1 MGRLRGST
9 PNRFRLFRS
18 VFSGFLVPLF
28 CLAVTPA
35 NAQQTV
41 PAQTP
46 DSSSQIPEVRTTPGV
61 GNLPSSALDPSSLI
75 RQNLPGAAR
84 ISPAPAQLSL
94 SEAIRLALDNNLAT
108 LSAQEQRRAATG
120 FTQQAR
126 SALLPTT

>member
-1 MGRLRGST
+1 MGRLRGSGRR
-9 PNRFRLFRS
+9 NRVRLVSS

-28 CLAVTPA
+28 CLAVSPA

-46 DSSSQIPEVRTTPGV
+46 DSSNQVPDIRTTPGV

-84 ISPAPAQLSL
+84 TSAAPAQLSL
-94 SEAIRLALDNNLAT
+94 PDAIRLALDNNLAT
-108 LSAQEQRRAATG
+108 LSAQEQ
-120 FTQQAR
+120 
-126 SALLPTT
+126 